1 MINRQSSRN
10 PRHLPYPEEIRK
22 TTEPVDKPPDS
33 TAPDVASIKR
43 PVERPQRPPP
53 H

>member
-10 PRHLPYPEEIRK
+10 PRRLPYPEEIRK
-22 TTEPVDKPPDS
+22 TTEPLNEPPDS

-43 PVERPQRPPP
+43 PGERPQRPPS